1 MKEGDIY
8 VSLAEA
14 RALSKERWANA
25 ALRKD
30 VENRLTGHLLHDF
43 ETHPRAVLW
52 RSLPS
57 PDNGFT
63 FFIQAAHWIGL
74 EPFLPSYI
82 QDKFVTVNDEK
93 RGLARLCLTTDDGMK
108 VNVDI
113 LDWQKSEG
121 LPIDEIYICSRQALA
136 EFHLGLFDIAGYVVD
151 HRDRSEWF
159 KIRKPAY
166 NYYYYYLQHFIAH
179 GVLFEAVLEGEDA
192 RHDEFT
198 RSVIYPNLDRI
209 QSEYGLKP
217 LIVQLYPPNQ
227 TPEEDFYWFSY
238 PPHVNDYLVKWA
250 LENNL
255 TLKQWRPKQ

>member
-1 MKEGDIY
+1 MKESDIY

-14 RALSKERWANA
+14 RALIKERWANES
-25 ALRKD
+25 LRKK
-30 VENRLTGHLLHDF
+30 VEYRLSGNLIPELA
-43 ETHPRAVLW
+43 EKPRAVLW

-63 FFIQAAHWIGL
+63 FFLQAAHWIGL

-82 QDKFVTVNDEK
+82 QDNFVTVNDEK
-93 RGLARLCLTTDDGMK
+93 KGLARLSLTSIDGAK
-108 VNVDI
+108 VTADI
-113 LDWQKSEG
+113 LDWKTNEG
-121 LPIDEIYICSRQALA
+121 LPIDEVRIRSGETLA
-136 EFHLGLFDIAGYVVD
+136 DFHLGLFDMAGYSVET
-151 HRDRSEWF
+151 RDLSEWW
-159 KIRKPAY
+159 KRRKPAH

-179 GVLFEAVLEGEDA
+179 GILFEAVLEGEDA

-198 RSVIYPNLDRI
+198 NSVIYPNLERI

-217 LIVQLYPPNQ
+217 LIVQLYPLDQ

-255 TLKQWRPKQ
+255 PLKPWRPKK